1 MRQSQNLGT
10 ENSRSQS
17 PRSNGRFS
25 PRKVSLASVMTQNR
39 MRTSQSR
46 SGGSDNGMYTNAPND
61 VKRMVVNSAEYIE
74 KERQYQKLHQALQ
87 A

>member
-1 MRQSQNLGT
+1 MRQSQTYGT
-10 ENSRSQS
+10 ELNSRSQS
-17 PRSNGRFS
+17 PRSGRFS

-46 SGGSDNGMYTNAPND
+46 SGGSDNGIYTNAPND

-74 KERQYQKLHQALQ
+74 KERQY
-87 A
+87 